1 MILNLKLIYGCEVSV
16 TIARDSSDRLSSRS
30 LVLSE
35 SKLADVGSIKHNDG
49 NITHHQ
55 F

>member
-1 MILNLKLIYGCEVSV
+1 
-16 TIARDSSDRLSSRS
+16 